1 MIKTSDGTPS
11 TTVATLSDPLP
22 EGVDYTVPEDIKKDA
37 GDLFAYICAVCYGR
51 DSLPLAE
58 YFGVS
63 RQTFWVWRKTGK
75 GVPDNYRD
83 DVVSLVRKPNSTRF
97 RLPTNAKVDD
107 IMRAPR
113 GPSVPVRNPTPNHKL
128 IDLFHRICSH
138 EDMGQGTLHTI
149 ISQMSRPVS
158 NPYVFYRWA
167 WSMGGV
173 PRSYV
178 AAFLTALMQLRIY
191 ELYGFN
197 ASNSVN
203 WEAWAEDHLVAPYD
217 DDRDEGDDETD

>member
-1 MIKTSDGTPS
+1 MTNKPVASPS
-11 TTVATLSDPLP
+11 TTISTLPDPLP
-22 EGVDYTVPEDIKKDA
+22 EGVPYSVPEEVKRDA
-37 GDLFAYICAVCYGR
+37 GDLFAYICAICYGH
-51 DSLPLAE
+51 DSLPLADH
-58 YFGVS
+58 FGVS

-83 DVVSLVRKPNSTRF
+83 EVEALLAKPKSTRF
-97 RLPTNAKVDD
+97 RLPTNAVMED

-113 GPSVPVRNPTPNHKL
+113 GPSIPVRHPKPNHHL
-128 IDLFHRICSH
+128 IDLFHRICAN
-138 EDMGQGTLHTI
+138 ENMGHGTLNTI

-178 AAFLTALMQLRIY
+178 SAFLTALMQLRIY
-191 ELYGFN
+191 ELYDY
-197 ASNSVN
+197 SQSESVN
-203 WEAWAEDHLVAPYD
+203 WEAWAERVLAAPHEEPITESD
-217 DDRDEGDDETD
+217 KDAD